1 MDIREAVGMWG
12 EQNNIEVTRMDDR
25 LVNGKQI
32 YLFGNL
38 QFYIAQNVTFVKDE
52 NGQWN
57 PQSLQELLTLH
68 NTIHIHE
75 DLD

>member
-1 MDIREAVGMWG
+1 MDIRDAVGMWG
-12 EQNNIEVTRMDDR
+12 EHNNIEVTRMDDR
-25 LVNGKQI
+25 LVNGKQV

-52 NGQWN
+52 LGQWN
-57 PQSLQELLTLH
+57 PQSLQELLDLH
-68 NTIHIHE
+68 NTVHIHE